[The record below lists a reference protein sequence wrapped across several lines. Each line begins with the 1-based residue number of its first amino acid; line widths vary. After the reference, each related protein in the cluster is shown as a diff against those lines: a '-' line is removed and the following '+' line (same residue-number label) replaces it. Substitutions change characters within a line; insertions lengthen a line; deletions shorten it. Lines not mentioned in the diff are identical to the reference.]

1 MSGNHVAIGPS
12 ILSADFRRLG
22 EQVAAVEAAG
32 ADFIHV
38 DVMDGVFVP
47 NISVGFPIVEAVR
60 AATELPIDVHLM
72 IVEPARW
79 IERFAAAGADTITV
93 HVEAHPN
100 LYRTLRSI
108 EEAGATP
115 SVTLN
120 PGTPVVMLE
129 PVLPIVRQVLIMSV
143 NPGFGGQTF
152 IPASLERI
160 RRVREL
166 LDAANPTCRLEVD
179 GGIKIGNAGKVVAA
193 GADTLVAGS
202 AIYAPDVDI
211 ASAMRALRAEVAS
224 GTGETQERSAT
235 YAPRRKGVSDGM
247 VPDPHDLS
255 RPHLPVRRTADPG
268 DARQAGRT
276 RRRRGR
282 DLGDQRPEGHSGHDH
297 VRAICRQAPA
307 RRRRRTPR

>member
-1 MSGNHVAIGPS
+1 VRQLSGNPIAIGPS

-22 EQVAAVEAAG
+22 EQIAAVAAAG

-60 AATELPIDVHLM
+60 AATDLPIDVHLM

-93 HVEAHPN
+93 HVETHPN

-166 LDAANPTCRLEVD
+166 LDAVNPTSRLEVD
-179 GGIKIGNAGKVVAA
+179 GGVKIGNVGKVVAA
-193 GADTLVAGS
+193 GADTLVVGS
-202 AIYAPDVDI
+202 AIYAPEIEI
-211 ASAMRALRAEVAS
+211 ASAMRALREEV
-224 GTGETQERSAT
+224 TTEREI
-235 YAPRRKGVSDGM
+235 PKER
-247 VPDPHDLS
+247 
-255 RPHLPVRRTADPG
+255 
-268 DARQAGRT
+268 
-276 RRRRGR
+276 
-282 DLGDQRPEGHSGHDH
+282 
-297 VRAICRQAPA
+297 
-307 RRRRRTPR
+307 